1 MGGQGLSLFGW
12 QWQTLGYQTRQ
23 TITTWLDSARQGPFN
38 NHIFPATDSRKFS
51 CVVSEDRDWDPAHI
65 VNVKHEIPILHNN
78 KTLRTEVKI
87 CETPQTWCWW
97 CGWSAAGPREYF
109 RPKFLSPGVTL
120 CWSHSGSGQLGARLL
135 AWEKMISL
143 ILTQRLTRAVR
154 LAWCLGLVWT
164 TREPRQPE
172 PTSSSPAESPALSC
186 QEELSPRQIG
196 F

>member
-23 TITTWLDSARQGPFN
+23 TITTWLDQARTIQQPY
-38 NHIFPATDSRKFS
+38 FPSDRLKCS
-51 CVVSEDRDWDPAHI
+51 CVVSENIDWDSPPYC
-65 VNVKHEIPILHNN
+65 E
-78 KTLRTEVKI
+78 
-87 CETPQTWCWW
+87 CETWNSNSPQQQNSENWSENLRDSLSPQTCWW

-120 CWSHSGSGQLGARLL
+120 CWSHSGSGQLGARFV

-143 ILTQRLTRAVR
+143 IPTQRLTRAVR

-164 TREPRQPE
+164 TREPREPE